1 MFHKSFQEIGNKI
14 LNIFLPPLC
23 YGCQKPLF
31 EAQKLCGECW
41 VKLQFIRSPSCVT
54 CGLAFDVDMGE
65 FAECLSCLE
74 GKHSFDL
81 MRSVLKYDEFSKK
94 LIMRFK
100 HNDRTELLPLFM
112 DWFAFYV
119 KDFQSIDIVI
129 PVPLHWKRLFKRKY
143 NQSALLAQKLA
154 KNMNVF
160 FDPFSLKRIH
170 ATQPQHGN
178 KQERAL
184 NMKDVFAVS
193 DQAIPKL
200 KGKTI
205 LLIDD
210 VVTTGATIKGC
221 AEILKE
227 KGAQKV
233 FVLSLARVNLPL

>member
-1 MFHKSFQEIGNKI
+1 MIFQDIGKKI

-23 YGCQKPLF
+23 YGCQKPLL

-41 VKLQFIRSPSCVT
+41 GKLHFIRSPSCVT

-65 FAECLSCLE
+65 NAECLSCLNE
-74 GKHSFDL
+74 DFPFDL

-119 KDFQSIDIVI
+119 KDFKNIDVVI

-154 KNMNVF
+154 KNINCS
-160 FDPFSLKRIH
+160 FDPFSLKRIY
-170 ATQPQHGN
+170 ATQPQRGN

-184 NMKDVFAVS
+184 NMKDVFAIAKETS
-193 DQAIPKL
+193 KKL
-200 KGKTI
+200 KGKNI

-210 VVTTGATIKGC
+210 VVTTGATIKAC

-227 KGAQKV
+227 NAVQKV